1 LLAWGHAARAYLGRA
16 EPTAELET
24 ALTMARR
31 AIDQDG
37 EDPWAHL
44 AMGYV
49 HMVSRRPQPAF
60 SELKQT
66 IELNSSFAFG
76 HMILG
81 SAYGYAGMVM
91 RDCTSWRSP
100 QGSAFATTFTRRR
113 YPPPACAI
121 SCPSA
126 SHRVLRAQGSVAA
139 APFRDGLAHAGR
151 GRGAGGRARSCRP
164 RLGGSQAAAAQP
176 DRRLGREI
184 PSDRPRRG
192 QGDVYRGIVQ
202 GRSPVRI
209 MAGWASQPCTTDSV
223 PLSLV

>member
-1 LLAWGHAARAYLGRA
+1 MPHIWTWSAHDTEIGLTLLKRAAEIDPNYARAHSLLAWGHAARAYLGRA

-81 SAYGYAGMVM
+81 SAYGYAGMVDEGLHELALATRLSP
-91 RDCTSWRSP
+91 RDHLHAATLSTTGLCDLMPKRFAPRPSSTGQCSCGPISGRPGARWPRPRGWRASP
-100 QGSAFATTFTRRR
+100 
-113 YPPPACAI
+113 I
-121 SCPSA
+121 LPSA
-126 SHRVLRAQGSVAA
+126 PWRK
-139 APFRDGLAHAGR
+139 
-151 GRGAGGRARSCRP
+151 
-164 RLGGSQAAAAQP
+164 
-176 DRRLGREI
+176 
-184 PSDRPRRG
+184 PSG
-192 QGDVYRGIVQ
+192 C
-202 GRSPVRI
+202 SP
-209 MAGWASQPCTTDSV
+209 T
-223 PLSLV
+223 